1 MGKTIPKREI
11 AGGQDEKKRIAEEM
25 YIGGDVS
32 LKALASELGISAS
45 TLGKWKKA
53 GEWEKKKGEVEQ
65 RAMKKAAT
73 HAVNKK
79 ARELCRLMEASDEI
93 EYALLLAARAVVKNL
108 CEDEE
113 GLIVTDGKERA
124 DNMTRLVRAIN
135 QQAETRMR
143 LSGIMDQAEEEKIAL
158 LWRKQELDE
167 RKEAQDQ
174 ASEKEGVTIRL
185 DTETGALS
193 E

>member
-1 MGKTIPKREI
+1 MGKTIPKRET
-11 AGGQDEKKRIAEEM
+11 AGGQDEKKRIAEER

-32 LKALASELGISAS
+32 LKALAAKMGVSAS

-53 GEWEKKKGEVEQ
+53 GEWDKKKGEVEQ
-65 RAMKKAAT
+65 RAIKKAT
-73 HAVNKK
+73 TQAVNKK
-79 ARELCRLMEASDEI
+79 ARELCRLMEASDEM

-143 LSGIMDQAEEEKIAL
+143 LSGIMDQAEQEKIAL

-167 RKEAQDQ
+167 KKEAQDQ
-174 ASEKEGVTIRL
+174 AEGKEGVTIKL
-185 DTETGALS
+185 DDEAGALS
-193 E
+193 V

>member
-25 YIGGDVS
+25 YISGDVS

-79 ARELCRLMEASDEI
+79 ARELCRLMEASDEM

-124 DNMTRLVRAIN
+124 DNMTRIVRAIN

-174 ASEKEGVTIRL
+174 AAEKEGVTIRL
-185 DTETGALS
+185 DAETGALS

>member
-1 MGKTIPKREI
+1 MPNRIPQNEI
-11 AGGQDEKKRIAEEM
+11 AGGQDEKKRIAEER

-32 LKALASELGISAS
+32 LKALAAELGLSAS
-45 TLGKWKKA
+45 TLGKWKKT
-53 GEWEKKKGEVEQ
+53 GEWDKKKGEVEQ

-93 EYALLLAARAVVKNL
+93 EYALLLAARAVVKNG

-158 LWRKQELDE
+158 MRRKQELDE

-174 ASEKEGVTIRL
+174 AAEKEGVTIRL
-185 DTETGALS
+185 DAEAGTLS

>member
-1 MGKTIPKREI
+1 MRKTETP
-11 AGGQDEKKRIAEEM
+11 GGQDGTNYRKKRIAEEK

-32 LKALASELGISAS
+32 LAALAAELGLSAS

-53 GEWEKKKGEVEQ
+53 GDWEKKRGEVRQ
-65 RAMKKAAT
+65 RAMKKAAEQ
-73 HAVNKK
+73 AVNKK
-79 ARELCRLMEASDEI
+79 AKELCRLLEASDEM

-124 DNMTRLVRAIN
+124 DNMTRIVRAIN

-143 LSGIMDQAEEEKIAL
+143 LSGIMDQAEQEKIAL

-167 RKEAQDQ
+167 KKEAQDQ
-174 ASEKEGVTIRL
+174 AAEKEGVTIRL
-185 DTETGALS
+185 DAEAGALS

>member
-1 MGKTIPKREI
+1 MRKTIPKNEN
-11 AGGQDEKKRIAEEM
+11 AGTQDERKRIAQER

-32 LKALASELGISAS
+32 LKDLAADLGLSAS

-53 GEWEKKKGEVEQ
+53 GGWDDKRAEVRKQ
-65 RAMKKAAT
+65 AMKKAAV
-73 HAVNKK
+73 HAINKK
-79 ARELCRLMEASDEI
+79 AKELCRLLEASDEM

-113 GLIVTDGKERA
+113 GSIVTDGKERA

-143 LSGIMDQAEEEKIAL
+143 LSGIMDQAEQEKIAL

-167 RKEAQDQ
+167 RREAQDQ
-174 ASEKEGVTIRL
+174 AAEKEGITIRMGAE
-185 DTETGALS
+185 TEALS

>member
-1 MGKTIPKREI
+1 MRKKIPINEKT
-11 AGGQDEKKRIAEEM
+11 GTQDEKKRIAEER

-32 LKALASELGISAS
+32 LRTLAAELCLSAS

-53 GEWEKKKGEVEQ
+53 GEWEKKRGEVQQ

-73 HAVNKK
+73 QAVNKK
-79 ARELCRLMEASDEI
+79 ARELCRLLEASDEM

-108 CEDEE
+108 GEDEE
-113 GLIVTDGKERA
+113 GLMVTDGKERA
-124 DNMTRLVRAIN
+124 DNLTRIVRAIN

-143 LSGIMDQAEEEKIAL
+143 LSGIMDQAEQEKIAL

-174 ASEKEGVTIRL
+174 AAEKEGVLIRM
-185 DTETGALS
+185 DAETGALS